1 MHKIFVNG
9 DYLIFPVMLL
19 FCWYRSGMTCQH
31 LHAVESST
39 CLDANSS
46 IFFVL
51 FRNQILQACF
61 RWNICC
67 IEGLG
72 SIYFYQQ
79 VKYEGLTVYLFSE
92 KRWISIM
99 FLLHVEV
106 ATTEVPRTL
115 SWVSTLIK
123 GSVGFVCNMCL
134 LTSP

>member
-1 MHKIFVNG
+1 M
-9 DYLIFPVMLL
+9 
-19 FCWYRSGMTCQH
+19 
-31 LHAVESST
+31 
-39 CLDANSS
+39 
-46 IFFVL
+46 
-51 FRNQILQACF
+51 
-61 RWNICC
+61 
-67 IEGLG
+67 
-72 SIYFYQQ
+72 
-79 VKYEGLTVYLFSE
+79 YLFSE